1 MHDRRLS
8 YILYNIVLFIFVY
21 LIPLLIL
28 LITNTIIY
36 IGLKRMKNKI
46 VHGVKTDLSQKK
58 IEMERRILKSKSL
71 ILIENRKQKLFNLK
85 RHYNNSMRFYRYM
98 DIICSCFFYNSISW
112 KRYST
117 TSIRIIYLC
126 LFC

>member
-28 LITNTIIY
+28 LTTNTIIY

-46 VHGVKTDLSQKK
+46 AHGVKTDLSQKK

-71 ILIENRKQKLFNLK
+71 ILIEN
-85 RHYNNSMRFYRYM
+85 
-98 DIICSCFFYNSISW
+98 
-112 KRYST
+112 
-117 TSIRIIYLC
+117 
-126 LFC
+126 